1 MPDSLKKN
9 LSLFDVYAMST
20 GAMFSSGLFL
30 LPGLAAGL
38 TGDSVYLAYFVAGL
52 LILPAMYSMAELST
66 AMPKAGGTYYFLDRA
81 MGPLMGT
88 IGGLGSWVAVVFK
101 SAFALVGMGAYL
113 GLYLD
118 ISFTLLAIILTIAF
132 GALNIAGAKETNLL
146 QRGLVGSLVIIL
158 TAFIILGLS
167 EVDGGSAFAPNAAEQ
182 EFFRSG
188 LAGFVSTIG
197 LVFVSYAGLTKVASV
212 AEEIENPDR
221 NIPLGMTLSLATA
234 TIIYTL
240 GTLIL
245 INALDQPTLEAS
257 LTPIADAGAVFLDWV
272 PLDLGVILIVVA
284 AIAAFASTGNAG
296 ILSASR
302 YPYAMAKD
310 KLIPANL
317 AELGR
322 FGTPTKSVAMTVV
335 AMIVVL
341 LVFDVEAVAKLA
353 SAFQLV
359 LFALICVAVI
369 VMRESR
375 IDTYKPGFKAP
386 LYPWLQIAGVLIAL
400 WLISEIGFLAIAF
413 TVALLLGC
421 VAWYR
426 WYADGNLERRGA
438 IFHVHQRLGEQKY
451 EGLEH
456 ELMTIIHDRTEDE
469 NLTYEALIARSAVV
483 DVKDGSYDNAALGV
497 LLRKTAR
504 ERFDEGDALAASFTD
519 SLAFRPVGE
528 GVFMSI
534 SLNNDI
540 EQPELVV
547 CRFGAE
553 SELSVIDIDLVVDDL
568 SGAHTLLF
576 LVSPS
581 NPVGLD
587 LRLAGHLAEVVQ
599 SDHFTERWLRAT
611 DEKVLNAILMRDDH
625 FYHGP
630 VETMPFLV
638 DQLGRTVGE
647 LELPESCILALIE
660 RDGELV
666 IPTPDVMLLAFDGV
680 AIIGEPEDIQLLN
693 EGLDPFE
700 AKHANDA
707 AEADS
712 AVGAAVELP
721 YEMMDTADGT
731 DAADDAE
738 SLAPDDELVDDS
750 A

>member
-1 MPDSLKKN
+1 MPDKLKKN
-9 LSLFDVYAMST
+9 LTLFDVYAMST

-30 LPGLAAGL
+30 LPGIAAAL
-38 TGDSVYLAYFVAGL
+38 TGDSVYLAYFVAGF

-118 ISFTLLAIILTIAF
+118 MSFTLLAIILTMVF
-132 GALNIAGAKETNLL
+132 GLINIVGAKETTLL
-146 QRGLVGSLVIIL
+146 QRVLVGSLVVIL
-158 TAFIILGLS
+158 TAFIIAGMT
-167 EVDGGSAFAPNAAEQ
+167 EVGGGSMFAPNSADQ
-182 EFFRSG
+182 DFFRSG
-188 LAGFVSTIG
+188 LVGFVSTIG

-245 INALDQPTLEAS
+245 INALDQPVLEES
-257 LTPIADAGAVFLDWV
+257 LTPVADAGEVFLGWV
-272 PLDLGVILIVVA
+272 PADLGVVLIVVA

-310 KLIPANL
+310 KLIPSHL

-322 FGTPTKSVAMTVV
+322 FGTPTKSVLLTVA
-335 AMIVVL
+335 AMIAVL
-341 LVFDVEAVAKLA
+341 LVFDVDAVAKLA

-375 IDTYKPGFKAP
+375 IDEYKPGFKAP
-386 LYPWLQIAGVLIAL
+386 LYPWLQVAGIIISL
-400 WLISEIGFLAIAF
+400 WLISEMGFLAIAF
-413 TVALLLGC
+413 TAALLLGC
-421 VAWYR
+421 VFWYR
-426 WYADGNLERRGA
+426 YYASGSLERRGA

-451 EGLEH
+451 EGLER
-456 ELMTIIHDRTEDE
+456 ELMTIIHDRTQDE
-469 NLTYEALIARSAVV
+469 NLSYEAVIARSAMV
-483 DVKDGSYDNAALGV
+483 DVQRGDYDRDRLHTMLAE
-497 LLRKTAR
+497 TAV
-504 ERFDEGDALAASFTD
+504 ERFESGENIARSFD
-519 SLAFRPVGE
+519 DPMDFRPIGE
-528 GVFMSI
+528 GVHMVI
-534 SLNNDI
+534 KQAKGID
-540 EQPELVV
+540 QPELIVY
-547 CRFGAE
+547 RFGPE
-553 SELSVIDIDLVVDDL
+553 SSLSLGDAGAHAQKTDDEVDSEEVDIEEVDSDEVDIDDVDE
-568 SGAHTLLF
+568 AHTLLF
-576 LVSPS
+576 LVAPDR
-581 NPVGLD
+581 PAGLD
-587 LRLAGHLAEVVQ
+587 LRLAGHIAEVVQ
-599 SDHFTERWLRAT
+599 GDNFTDRWLRAQ
-611 DEKVLNAILMRDDH
+611 DEKALNAVMMRDDH

-638 DQLGRTVGE
+638 EQLGRTVGE

-680 AIIGEPEDIQLLN
+680 AIIGEPDDIQLLN

-700 AKHANDA
+700 AGQAALAAANQPDGSSHA
-707 AEADS
+707 S
-712 AVGAAVELP
+712 
-721 YEMMDTADGT
+721 
-731 DAADDAE
+731 
-738 SLAPDDELVDDS
+738 
-750 A
+750 